1 MDTTAVAVYMH
12 EHKKKPVICPSIN
25 LCSKGTKERS
35 LNFRIANIVKN
46 LQMRKEYATF
56 FLSTCRKVQLY
67 RHC

>member
-35 LNFRIANIVKN
+35 LIFA
-46 LQMRKEYATF
+46 LQI
-56 FLSTCRKVQLY
+56 
-67 RHC
+67 